1 MGEDWMAYLQA
12 CRSPGATTLRSSSSS
27 IMET

>member
-12 CRSPGATTLRSSSSS
+12 CRSPGATTLRSSSS